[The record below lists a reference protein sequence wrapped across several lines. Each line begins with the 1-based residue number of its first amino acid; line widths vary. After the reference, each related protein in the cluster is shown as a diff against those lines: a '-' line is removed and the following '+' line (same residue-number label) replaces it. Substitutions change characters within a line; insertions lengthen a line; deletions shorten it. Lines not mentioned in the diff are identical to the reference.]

1 MIGEYHGLAG
11 WLEVKSKT
19 LIQWRYTMFVVQPK
33 NAYDYQVATAL
44 LSSFDVYVKM
54 DIGRTTTIVV
64 TERSDYNALRDCEM
78 AFQASF
84 HQVGNLCPVCRAE
97 IERTGEGSSVC
108 GHLTFTTTI

>member
-1 MIGEYHGLAG
+1 
-11 WLEVKSKT
+11 
-19 LIQWRYTMFVVQPK
+19 MFVVQPK
-33 NAYDYQVATAL
+33 NAYDYQIATKL
-44 LSSFDVYVKM
+44 LSAFDVYVKM
-54 DIGRTTTIVV
+54 DIGRTTTTIVV

-108 GHLTFTTTI
+108 GHLTFSSVI